1 MRLGGRCKK
10 KVSVQG
16 HCISPVRHDL
26 YKSLVKQSSDIIYI
40 LHYITLTKELKDLH
54 FFYARS
60 ITFTLW
66 FFLFFFL
73 FFFFFFFSGNY
84 FFFFFFFFLFFF
96 WYVVIMFYIFASF
109 KWIWITKYTGFEEV
123 TMKVTEET
131 TTKNKQKKTKKQRKI
146 AG

>member
-26 YKSLVKQSSDIIYI
+26 YKSLVKQSSDFIYI

-60 ITFTLW
+60 LTFTL
-66 FFLFFFL
+66 
-73 FFFFFFFSGNY
+73 
-84 FFFFFFFFLFFF
+84 
-96 WYVVIMFYIFASF
+96 
-109 KWIWITKYTGFEEV
+109 
-123 TMKVTEET
+123 
-131 TTKNKQKKTKKQRKI
+131 
-146 AG
+146 

>member
-60 ITFTLW
+60 LTFTL
-66 FFLFFFL
+66 
-73 FFFFFFFSGNY
+73 
-84 FFFFFFFFLFFF
+84 
-96 WYVVIMFYIFASF
+96 
-109 KWIWITKYTGFEEV
+109 
-123 TMKVTEET
+123 
-131 TTKNKQKKTKKQRKI
+131 
-146 AG
+146 